1 MSNIM
6 GFGIDPD
13 DFEDWNEFDDE
24 LKKRRDDYLAACN
37 HEQISFTLTD
47 FFFVEDGVYPDD
59 FELVLV
65 LRAITSLLIYST

>member
-24 LKKRRDDYLAACN
+24 LKKR
-37 HEQISFTLTD
+37 ES
-47 FFFVEDGVYPDD
+47 FFFCKRIPVMMSVRSW
-59 FELVLV
+59 
-65 LRAITSLLIYST
+65 LR